1 MEFQFYIM
9 VKKLNKIEIIIP
21 LYNEENRLHNL
32 FESIKKFEKK
42 KYFKNIIFVFVNDG
56 STDNSLELLKKNKKK
71 NFKIISYKKNMGK
84 GYAIKKGV
92 KSSSYEW
99 ILTID
104 VDLSVEL
111 NQIVKW
117 NEKIEFFKNKCY
129 FGSRNHKKSKV
140 KSILK
145 RRIIGKIMHY
155 LLQIFLKIK
164 IRDTQCGFKLYN
176 KSYAKEIFTQLNT
189 YGFAHDIELVL
200 LLKKRGI
207 EVIELPVSWQH
218 QDGSKV
224 KILEDGFKFLLT
236 IFNLKNF

>member
-1 MEFQFYIM
+1 M
-9 VKKLNKIEIIIP
+9 VKKLNKIEIIFP

-42 KYFKNIIFVFVNDG
+42 KYFKNINFVFVNDG
-56 STDNSLELLKKNKKK
+56 SSDNSLELLKKNKKK

-84 GYAIKKGV
+84 GYAIKKAI
-92 KSSSYEW
+92 KSCSYEW

-111 NQIVKW
+111 NQIIKW
-117 NEKIEFFKNKCY
+117 SKKKEFYKNKCY

-155 LLQIFLKIK
+155 LLKIFLKIK

-176 KSYAKEIFTQLNT
+176 KSYAREIFTQLNT
-189 YGFAHDIELVL
+189 DGFAHDIELVL
-200 LLKKRGI
+200 LLKKRNI

-218 QDGSKV
+218 HDGSKV
-224 KILEDGFKFLLT
+224 NIITDSLKFLLT
-236 IFNLKNF
+236 IFHLKQKYLNHH